1 MTSNS
6 TKQKGQKK
14 VEIETAI
21 SKARAWAEGRKI
33 WRLSQSKSKGKV
45 ERTSKNKCTQ
55 QYDGS
60 GKNRRLD
67 ALKEML
73 EDEEGNLFKIN
84 LKIEMIKAQ
93 MNVEENK

>member
-1 MTSNS
+1 MASNS

-33 WRLSQSKSKGKV
+33 RRLSQSKSKVKV
-45 ERTSKNKCTQ
+45 ERATNKCTQ

-60 GKNRRLD
+60 GKNRRLE

-73 EDEEGNLFKIN
+73 EDEEGKLFKIN